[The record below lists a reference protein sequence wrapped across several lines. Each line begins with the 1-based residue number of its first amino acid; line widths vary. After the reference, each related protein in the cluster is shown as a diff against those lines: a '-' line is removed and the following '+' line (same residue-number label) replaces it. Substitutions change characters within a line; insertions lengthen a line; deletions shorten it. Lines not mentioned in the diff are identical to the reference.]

1 MTIGKPGKF
10 LSGRTL
16 RESLSQHWGGRRK
29 RDRRGISTSA
39 KTRRA
44 NIERRLQTQSL
55 EARQLLAG
63 PELVGIQPNNGQLI
77 QGGTSIES
85 APLFGTRILQTAP
98 NELLFQFDDH
108 SAIDPATL
116 LNPITPQDDSIR
128 PLGLSIT
135 RAGADGAFETATAI
149 TDLGTSG
156 NTQVSKR
163 VEVEFRAAT
172 NLPGVVGNGTQVFI
186 ERYTPP
192 TSVDPVIRFQ
202 PVFILAADPDAKVV
216 RIGLNTLS
224 PRPADVRDLTLAVN
238 NSPSASQ
245 VIRVD
250 QISGDAQTTILSTLP
265 AGGLALTLDGANTA
279 RVVTDLQLGQTTSL
293 EIAAKQSGAA
303 GTNLRVVLTSQN
315 FGGAT
320 APLINISN
328 QTINVRLNSA
338 PGFQTTVG
346 QLVTALNSNPTV
358 ANLVTATLRRGNP
371 NDLIG
376 GRLTPTPGS
385 TGLVLPLTGAS
396 DTVVTPGFVGLGDRP
411 NEVVFRFAEPLPQD
425 TYQIE
430 IYGTGDRALRN
441 TNDEAFNGGEDFA
454 VQFEINTPPRVLAVV
469 PEPVR
474 KDNTG
479 RLISEPNVVEVYFTG
494 DVTTSGAGS
503 VLNAAYYD
511 AIYTRDTVTPN
522 DDGPN
527 RDGRAVS
534 PIAVELI
541 PGRSDAVRVI
551 FESPFARLPDP
562 TNAGSFVPGAV
573 RLRVGNDSL
582 LPNQLAPQNVTP
594 SAVVNEAGDSIFAD
608 GDQTGPYVIGGFN
621 GIDTSRATGIRLTGG
636 RIENTAATQGNV
648 FQYPGGTDYPG
659 VRDIRPD
666 DPTRDLRAVPLGI
679 WNQAG
684 DQVDGIQ
691 TIYYNFPD
699 EWRGDDL
706 NTQTVDLDQVYT
718 SSITEQQR
726 QRVREVAAL
735 FSEYLGVQF
744 IEVGQDAA
752 AAISGPDFAGAPGPV
767 YSIAVGSLEGA
778 NDGTIV
784 GLQSGAGGITVAT
797 RGLDLQGD
805 TFLGSTDLSD
815 SPNRLLVLDGQDF
828 DQSTD
833 DFTGGEFFRGAF
845 LGIGQLLGYGY
856 ADHLPQPIT
865 QSASGVLDP
874 FRPVQDVVPA
884 TTDGLLPSNESLF
897 PSPADIVNGQFLYRP
912 ESNDIDLYE
921 FTLANAGT
929 INISTI
935 AERLGTSS
943 QLDTMLRL
951 YRIEDGKPIEIAA
964 NDDYFS
970 NDSLIELSVQPG
982 RYVVGVSA
990 SGNDKY
996 DPIVSGTG
1004 SGGVTQ
1010 GDYELALSFTPTS
1023 ADSITDSSGLTLD
1036 GDSDGQAG
1044 GVFQYWFEPNDPN
1057 TTLYV
1062 DNTIGSDT
1070 GNGNIVL
1077 PYRTLNAAF
1086 QSVETRRNSTNP
1098 VKVVRVVGEGT
1109 YRIGTNQSGGNLTA
1123 GEVRTVEVP
1132 KGVNLVLDAGVRFE
1146 MSGNRIGVGS
1156 TTVGVDRS
1164 GATIQVL
1171 GTPDNPVELV
1181 GIGQST
1187 PGTWGGIDIR
1197 GDIDFKDDSRENL
1210 ENNGIFLNHIQ
1221 YANIQGGG
1229 GRVSVDGVSRVVSPI
1244 ELAQTRAT
1252 ILNNTIMRS
1261 ADAAIAATPDT
1272 FLETRFDESRFQTED
1287 GTNEFFTSD
1296 FVRVGPHVRGNTVID
1311 NTYNGMMI
1319 RIETPAGGSLETL
1332 NVNARF
1338 DDTDIVHILN
1348 ENLLIEGTPGGASAM
1363 TDRPSVANVTT
1374 LPRVNTVATRFGNVP
1389 QGQYGYRMTFVTSDG
1404 FETVASLPIG
1414 SVTLS
1419 ATGSITLGNL
1429 PTVSTQ
1435 AGFTGRRLYR
1445 APVIGTNL
1453 DGTPIYG
1460 DFLRVAR
1467 LNPSTTTFIDT
1478 QLAGTTRI
1486 ADNLIGDNSLAFT
1499 GRLDPGL
1506 TIDPGTIIKLD
1517 DARIDV
1523 TFGARLFAEG
1533 TEQERIVFTSLNDR
1547 RFGTGGTFN
1556 TNGQFQDSTAG
1567 AQTSFNAGDWSGI
1580 YLGFGADGSFDHTV
1594 FAGGGGTSQVE
1605 GGFASFNVIEAHQ
1618 SELRV
1623 ANSRFENN
1631 ADGRRF
1637 LNDSGNDLNNP
1648 DDPRE
1653 QRVNRVNNASGT
1665 VFVRGSQ
1672 PTILNNTFV
1681 DGQGPTLSFDVNSFT
1696 WQEVTDPGRSTGPI
1710 DNLTVRGNSGPLIQG
1725 NEIAGGLAG
1734 VEVRGGAVATEVV
1747 WDDTDIVHIV
1757 RDQITVPNQHIYGGL
1772 RLESDARG
1780 SLVVKFDTLGD
1791 VPEQTLF
1798 VTTANGAV
1806 APGGLPVPG
1815 DVGFIF
1821 IDSLDAP
1828 GTVEF
1833 IDPVDVDFDVV
1844 IGDDFIELTITE
1856 AVAGTFATGVFNG
1869 FQLSPAFDLGAF
1881 DNFSLDRFGTT
1892 LSGFSSDLLTLIN
1905 GSLFINVA
1913 GLDYQPGDTIR
1924 INTDIIFPEVEI
1936 PFQPDAL
1943 LRRSAGIVVGGNSYT
1958 AENEFVGIADR
1969 IGGSLQVIG
1978 QPDFPVVLTSLADDA
1993 VGAGFTPDGRA
2004 NVDTNSNGIRTSR
2017 SAANANLAGEW
2028 EGIVIREAA
2037 SDSNASITSENEP
2050 SNVGNSDT
2058 NSIASRSQFLGEIA
2072 PDRKSGDE
2080 NRRLGLIVDGEVSSP
2095 SDVDVYSFVA
2105 EAGTQVWLDIDRT
2118 DMSLDTVIELVNS
2131 NGQTIVLSDD
2141 AFREAAA
2148 IEELLSIDAANTDP
2162 AVIARR
2168 TELLQL
2174 INSRTGRGAQAIDS
2188 GAIFGLATGQL
2199 DAGAGLVPFQD
2210 QYSTNSRDAGM
2221 RVILPGVQGVR
2232 TVYHVR
2238 VRSAITPASKASLTS
2253 DNKNRMIVGDT
2264 SNVIDNEE
2272 TLRNMTGGLRLGATQ
2287 GSYQLQIRIEES
2299 DVFAGTQIRYSDVLY
2314 ARNGVQVVGGPL
2326 QSPLSGEAYEN
2337 NTDRDGDATTSNN
2350 TLAGA
2355 QRLGLY
2361 DTQFVN
2367 GATLPAN
2374 LTINPDGS
2382 LTVARN
2388 GVDVALDNPAGPLG
2402 SDRLATNIS
2411 GFIDGTDDVDWYEFE
2426 INYSQLTRDG
2436 AAMYLATVF
2445 DLDYT
2450 DGLGRAD
2457 LALHVFNAAGELVLI
2472 GGDSN
2477 IADDLSLPGTGGAS
2491 DLSRG
2496 SFGSADPFIGS
2507 AELPEGTYFVAVSN
2521 QGQVPVVLD
2530 QFNNRNATN
2539 PLIRLEPIDSTRR
2552 IAEEGFTNLG
2562 IPTSYTQV
2570 AQGPITPV
2578 LFDQNSIIDYSLDDV
2593 FLYVNSGSNLF
2604 LVNPFTGTQ
2613 YVNLGDFDGQE
2624 VRDVAFTANGELF
2637 AYTQYDGQ
2645 AADDSWSYVRL
2656 NTVTGAIDQVISDG
2670 AGIST
2675 FNDQNFEAPP
2685 AQQILDQASDVGLSV
2700 EAMTIRSRLGI
2711 ETGFFVGNRP
2721 GGASAAGLEY
2731 NTNILYAFDE
2741 QTGLA
2746 TGPNFNLTLANAGA
2760 GTDVREIGQI
2770 DTTAPQ
2776 DANGNPT
2783 NVANV
2788 LGLSDA
2794 TELGLNGQ
2802 AVPRIFDGDTFT
2814 LFDGTSTVTFEFNQG
2829 FTLISTDP
2837 ASILNGTLV
2846 RVTPPGAPPVTFEL
2860 TNSAPSSASNI
2871 VVPIDRT
2878 GDATS
2883 FAQTLATIIQGRG
2896 IAVSSEGTQLAMP
2909 TATLVE
2915 LISPTLTPV
2924 TGLTLSG
2931 GGAVTPGNSEVK
2943 LFPTD
2948 TADVIAQRIVQA
2960 VAQENNAGRLANVNA
2975 TARGRSVLF
2984 TALVQQVTSQ
2994 GTALRAGGQ
3003 PNGGLITGL
3012 EIVGT
3017 SLFAISNT
3025 GGLYRVDASSIAA
3038 LGSNNNVGIYVD
3050 TATDLLGIQF
3060 TGLRAGPNSVEGG
3073 RFANLLFATAT
3084 NGRLY
3089 AFNTAGELQNIFA
3102 GGQSSVPTGIFNAQG
3117 LDFATLDYNLWHVT
3131 GARGGDA
3138 GHGIN
3143 EAFHGARPQQSD
3155 GIGTSG
3161 NNSLVF
3167 NYTTGAFNG
3176 NYAFG
3181 EAPVRGFNN
3190 GLPTNPRLDGQ
3201 GVQSTYN
3208 FPGGA
3213 RGTVQSNEFSL
3224 AGYSPADMPTMYF
3237 NYFLNT
3243 DGVDD
3248 DSAFTNPDN
3257 DLFQEDRDT
3266 LRVYVIDAN
3275 GVEHLVA
3282 TNNEARG
3289 PANQLGVDDEFDDPT
3304 TGIYADNIDVDVQ
3317 QLYDNTGTWRQARVP
3332 LGVFAGQAGLALRIE
3347 FSTAG
3352 TTITNTG
3359 EIRAVAAAEL
3369 TENDTFVIGG
3379 ETFSIDLA
3387 PAIVFPS
3394 GRSLADLYANPN
3406 ELASFR
3412 VDGQDYYL
3420 NDGTRTALAE
3430 ATLNNPISID
3440 LPSPLATLTSGD
3452 IANAVAD
3459 AFDRDLALSRVVP
3472 SGTEIDLFY
3481 QDNPVPVGTD
3491 PQFFYNQ
3498 NPELL
3503 SSVYLNGI
3511 EYVFIDEDTDR
3522 QGLTLPFNTQLQ
3534 APRVPVDLIL
3544 GYAFLNPDED
3554 PLEDI
3559 STLTIDDVAEILA
3572 LFSGE
3577 LDFNEPE
3584 TTIEYGQLVPSGD
3597 VLDTLYADPT
3607 ALFVVT
3613 IDGVE
3618 YALLDNNRN
3627 ATGSQVPVAL
3637 GSDLTNADIGGALQ
3651 DAVEAN
3657 TNVAIPEFRRI
3668 SQFNFSDR
3676 SDPVDPFGNP
3686 NASGNT
3692 NRNDLVFQATPLPYT
3707 GGSLVIEGRGT
3718 IGTFGAVSVTDRGD
3732 VDLLSVR
3739 VAAGTE
3745 IVVSVNADQPGVDN
3759 AVRFFDS
3766 DGAELVSPTGGP
3778 LAVTNDARG
3787 TITLTAPQDGLYF
3800 IGVSGPENATYD
3812 PRIEGT
3818 TDAAQVGGYAL
3829 TIAIESPLNIQATQS
3844 LVEFIGVETLDVPTN
3859 SILDR
3864 RGIAAPAGVP
3874 VTVGRNAT
3882 ATEVAIAVQQA
3893 VANRFYEGDIS
3904 LVPRAG
3910 SALRLPGLIN
3920 ANDPLGP
3927 FVSTSERFGDQFGGD
3942 FRGGAA
3948 DNATEGAYIDDI
3960 IIGFAERGELVTGS
3974 DPIDPNAAFVDFG
3987 DTALTS
3993 PDETRRLTDTGS
4005 YQLEIRDASEY
4016 VASGAVLLNN
4026 SLNLD
4031 ARFRTFDTNDR
4042 LTDEGVSLTARSA
4055 SEIVDGSTFILA
4067 GQNQRLTFEFDI
4079 ENGDGTSNGIVSNA
4093 NRIAV
4098 RLPAEA
4104 TAEQVADLLI
4114 ARINAPD
4121 VRPILGIIATRSNL
4135 TRVNTPIDVP
4145 DRNLILIGAD
4155 SFRTS
4160 GTGATAFESTSDGG
4174 LRGDSNRDRDEQGVI
4189 MIESSRIIYSENS
4202 GVQIVR
4208 NAAGNVISQDVGD
4221 ATPNILA
4228 YPRNFA
4234 ELNTENFL
4242 PGVVVRNN
4250 TFAFNQEVGIDIVG
4264 LENGGSATNN
4274 PVGFDRLINN
4284 TLIGGTVTQ
4293 TQSLGS
4299 QVFGATFFPM
4309 GSVSFA
4315 DSVVVE
4321 SVSFGDDAETSFRD
4335 LEAALGSP
4343 DCHGIAATDPDN
4355 GLFTL
4360 SLGSGGSATF
4370 VFNDNLLTGSSSNPS
4385 SLIGVGDGIADLII
4399 FESGIPER
4407 VRVEV
4412 SRDNVTF
4419 FQVGEIFGLD
4429 NTIDLD
4435 AFGFGLNDRFSY
4447 VRLTD
4452 LSPAGS
4458 FNFGPG
4464 GADIDAIGALSTIL
4478 RDAFTPGQIG
4488 IRVED
4493 NAAPTLL
4500 NNVISNFETG
4510 IAIPPVPPIGSGLVD
4525 FSSVQTV
4532 IGSTTFYRNLQ
4543 PSLINGVNGF
4553 GVRADFLDD
4562 QDQVFVDPVNL
4573 VFTPQSR
4580 TPIIDSGR
4588 TSIEERGSLSDLRQ
4602 SLGLLDSP
4610 ILAPRLDQNGQT
4622 RLDDPTFDSRFGSG
4636 GTAFVDRGAEERAD
4650 QTGPRFVLVSP
4661 RAQDLIF
4668 DNDQDGF
4675 GRSITVGAI
4684 AEPFEIQLIDGI
4696 RPADPG
4702 TGVGINDSTVTS
4714 ENLVLTRI
4722 IGSGVGAK
4730 IEVLQEGRDYR
4741 FAYEPADNLIRLTP
4755 IAGIWTTDSVYTIEF
4770 LGGQSPSVDGY
4781 TAVLQ
4786 GRPGTSY
4793 GDGQKNFVDD
4803 QILETEL
4810 GIQLTVLRDAL
4821 TQTDLLTGQQ
4831 VSVLN
4836 GQTITIFDGVNPEV
4850 TFEFVT
4856 DLTTVIDANE
4866 QLPFSGN
4873 YAVQLPSTATP
4884 QLITRLLAREI
4895 NRIAALG
4902 VLDIEAIHFDEP
4914 AAGQPGRMQ
4923 LLGASTSPSDAFVSF
4938 EPDSIFRQV
4947 NQELD
4952 VQLLVETTLG
4962 PNGERLT
4969 NYDGQ
4974 QITVFDGNEEIL
4986 FEFDSDGVTTVFGP
5000 DINGVIL
5007 NILPESSPRELV
5019 QALLAGI
5026 QANNLDVAAFGA
5038 SGVFRIR
5045 GNNGPISVTSPT
5057 GAVLVT
5063 GNSAIGVAPG
5073 FGLQI
5078 PVIDGE
5084 LSPAVQDGQS
5094 FTIGRGLGTPV
5105 TFELDFDSIP
5115 LNLDARLISLPGGGF
5130 GNTTPDQLAD
5140 AIAQAVNLVF
5150 PSLAAANAGN
5160 GRVTLGNED
5169 DIQLNTAGT
5178 ILTQIGS
5185 PGDGPS
5191 TPVVIRYNDDANVV
5205 AAAFAD
5211 AAIAAGIDATLI
5223 DDRVL
5228 LRTATTPQ
5236 GDAVVTNFIADKAGN
5251 RLQPG
5256 SDRVGSRVEILVG
5269 DLFDYGDAFDPYN
5282 TTLQDGGPRH
5292 QIVDDLYLG
5301 TGVTAD
5307 VNGVNDD
5314 ADNDD
5319 GVIQLGTLR
5328 PGFGTQFQVDINRIA
5343 GTNNHVSASQPFY
5356 FDAWFDWNGDGS
5368 FGANEVTRFGSFG
5381 SGLRVVSDSSINTIV
5396 IDVPSTASLGDVQG
5410 RFRLSYE
5417 ANLGPDG
5424 MASAGEVEDY
5434 QYTITNNPFQSSRQ
5448 NEDVNDS
5455 GAVTPLDALLII
5467 NMLNANG
5474 GSIDL
5479 TNIPVGLVLPPFPDV
5494 DGNGTINAIDAL
5506 RVINYLNTTTSPGVD
5521 PTNPAGE
5528 PMAAGEPLDTSE
5540 SIVASVYQSVGNG
5553 VMASPSTIIFDPT
5566 RNVAS
5571 ASERSVIVPEP
5582 VMAVPASKTS
5592 VFDSPVSM
5600 QIDAIVDSLVQDR
5613 QDAQSAESDEGTSA
5627 IDEIFASMG

>member
-10 LSGRTL
+10 LSARTF

-29 RDRRGISTSA
+29 RDRRGVSTSA
-39 KTRRA
+39 KARRA

-63 PELVGIQPNNGQLI
+63 PELVGIQPNSGQLI

-85 APLFGTRILQTAP
+85 APLFGSRILQTAP
-98 NELLFQFDDH
+98 NELTFQFDDN
-108 SAIDPATL
+108 SSIDPATL

-135 RAGADGAFETATAI
+135 RSGADGAFETATAI

-156 NTQVSKR
+156 NGQVSKR

-172 NLPGVVGNGTQVFI
+172 SLPGVVGNGTQVFI

-224 PRPADVRDLTLAVN
+224 PRPVDVRDLTLAVN
-238 NSPSASQ
+238 NSPTAST

-250 QISGDAQTTILSTLP
+250 QISGDAQTAILGTLP

-279 RVVTDLQLGQTTSL
+279 RVVTDLQLGQSTSL

-303 GTNLRVVLTSQN
+303 GTNLRVVLSSQN

-320 APLINISN
+320 APLISVSN

-338 PGFQTTVG
+338 LGFQTTVG
-346 QLVTALNSNPTV
+346 QLITALNSNPTIS
-358 ANLVTATLRRGNP
+358 NLITATLRRGNP
-371 NDLIG
+371 NDVIG

-385 TGLVLPLTGAS
+385 SGLVLPLTGAS
-396 DTVVTPGFVGLGDRP
+396 DTVVTPGFVGIGDRP
-411 NEVVFRFAEPLPQD
+411 NEVVFRFAESLPED

-430 IYGTGDRALRN
+430 IYGSGDRALRN

-469 PEPVR
+469 PEPVK
-474 KDNTG
+474 KDNSG

-503 VLNAAYYD
+503 ILNRAYYD
-511 AIYTRDTVTPN
+511 AIYTRNTVTPN

-527 RDGRAVS
+527 RDGQAVS

-541 PGRSDAVRVI
+541 PGRTDAVRVI

-582 LPNQLAPQNVTP
+582 LPNQLAPQDVTP
-594 SAVVNEAGDSIFAD
+594 TATVDEAGDSIFAD
-608 GDQTGPYVIGGFN
+608 VDAGQAGPYVIGAFN

-636 RIENTAATQGNV
+636 RIENTDATQNNV
-648 FQYPGGTDYPG
+648 FQYPGGTDYQG
-659 VRDIRPD
+659 VRDLRPD
-666 DPTRDLRAVPLGI
+666 DPTRDTRVVPLGV
-679 WNQAG
+679 WNQGG

-691 TIYYNFPD
+691 TIYYNFPN
-699 EWRGDDL
+699 EWRGDNL
-706 NTQTVDLDQVYT
+706 NTQTVDLNQIYT
-718 SSITEQQR
+718 NSITEQQR

-752 AAISGPDFAGAPGPV
+752 AAISGPDFAGAVGPV

-778 NDGTIV
+778 NDGTVV
-784 GLQSGAGGITVAT
+784 GLESAAGGITVAT

-805 TFLGSTDLSD
+805 TFLDSSGVAD

-845 LGIGQLLGYGY
+845 LGIGQLLGYGF

-865 QSASGVLDP
+865 QSAGGVLDP
-874 FRPVQDVVPA
+874 FNPVQDETPA
-884 TTDGLLPSNESLF
+884 TTDGLLPINESLF

-921 FTLANAGT
+921 FTLASAGT

-951 YRIEDGKPIEIAA
+951 YRIEDGKPIEVAA

-970 NDSLIELSVQPG
+970 NDSLIELDVQPG

-990 SGNDKY
+990 SGNDNY
-996 DPIVSGTG
+996 DPIISGTG
-1004 SGGVTQ
+1004 SGGVSQ
-1010 GDYELALSFTPTS
+1010 GDYELAMSFTPAS
-1023 ADSITDSSGLTLD
+1023 VASITDGSGLALD
-1036 GDSDGQAG
+1036 GDSDGQTG

-1062 DNTIGSDT
+1062 DNTSGSDT
-1070 GNGNIVL
+1070 GSGNIVS

-1086 QSVETRRNSTNP
+1086 QAVENRRNNTNA

-1109 YRIGTNQSGGNLTA
+1109 YRIGTNQNGGNLTP
-1123 GEVRTVEVP
+1123 GEVQTVEVP
-1132 KGVNLVLDAGVRFE
+1132 KGVNLVLDAGVKFE

-1181 GIGQST
+1181 GIGQSN

-1197 GDIDFKDDSRENL
+1197 GAIDFQDDSRENF

-1244 ELAQTRAT
+1244 ELAETRAT
-1252 ILNNTIMRS
+1252 ILNNTITSS

-1287 GTNEFFTSD
+1287 GTDKFFTSD
-1296 FVRVGPHVRGNTVID
+1296 FVRVGPHIRGNTVID
-1311 NTYNGMMI
+1311 NTFNGLMI
-1319 RIETPAGGSLETL
+1319 RIDTPAGGSLETL

-1338 DDTDIVHILN
+1338 DDTDIVHILS

-1363 TDRPSVANVTT
+1363 VDRPSVANVTT
-1374 LPRVNTVATRFGNVP
+1374 LPRVNTVAARFGDVP
-1389 QGQYGYRMTFVTSDG
+1389 QGEYGYRITFVTSDG
-1404 FETVASLPIG
+1404 FETVASDPIG
-1414 SVTLS
+1414 VVNLP

-1445 APVIGTNL
+1445 APIIGTNF

-1467 LNPSTTTFIDT
+1467 LNPSTTTFTDT
-1478 QLAGTTRI
+1478 QLAGTTTI
-1486 ADNLIGDNSLAFT
+1486 ADNLIGENALAFT

-1506 TIDPGTIIKLD
+1506 TVDPGTVIKLD

-1533 TEQERIVFTSLNDR
+1533 TADEPIVFTSLNDR
-1547 RFGTGGTFN
+1547 RFGAGGTFN

-1567 AQTSFNAGDWSGI
+1567 ALTSFNPGDWSGI
-1580 YLGFGADGSFDHTV
+1580 YLGFDADGSFDHAV
-1594 FAGGGGTSQVE
+1594 LAGGGGTSQIE

-1618 SELRV
+1618 SDLRI

-1631 ADGRRF
+1631 ADGRGF
-1637 LNDSGNDLNNP
+1637 LNDSGNNINNP

-1672 PTILNNTFV
+1672 PTIWNNTFV

-1710 DNLTVRGNSGPLIQG
+1710 DHLAVRGNSGPLIQG
-1725 NEIAGGLAG
+1725 NQIAGGLAG

-1791 VPEQTLF
+1791 VPEQTIF
-1798 VTTANGAV
+1798 VSNANGAV
-1806 APGGLPVPG
+1806 APANLPLPG
-1815 DVGFIF
+1815 DPDFTFFG
-1821 IDSLDAP
+1821 SLDTP
-1828 GTVEF
+1828 DTVAF
-1833 IDPVDVDFDVV
+1833 ADDDVPDFDVV
-1844 IGDDFIELTITE
+1844 FGEDFVELIVTE
-1856 AVAGTFATGVFNG
+1856 AVAGTFAADVFNG

-1881 DNFSLDRFGTT
+1881 DNFNLDRFGTT
-1892 LSGFSSDLLTLIN
+1892 LSGFNADLLTLIN

-1913 GLDYQPGDTIR
+1913 GLEYQPGDTIR
-1924 INTDIIFPEVEI
+1924 INTNTIFPEVEI
-1936 PFQPDAL
+1936 PFQPDAI

-2017 SAANANLAGEW
+2017 SAASANLAGEW
-2028 EGIVIREAA
+2028 EGVVIREAA

-2058 NSIASRSQFLGEIA
+2058 NSIASRSQFLGEVA

-2080 NRRLGLIVDGEVSSP
+2080 NRRLGLIVDGEISNT

-2105 EAGTQVWLDIDRT
+2105 EAGTQLWLDIDRT
-2118 DMSLDTVIELVNS
+2118 DMSLDTVVELVNS

-2141 AFREAAA
+2141 AFAEASN
-2148 IEELLSIDAANTDP
+2148 IEELLSIDAASTDP
-2162 AVIARR
+2162 TVIARR
-2168 TELLQL
+2168 IELLQL
-2174 INSRTGRGAQAIDS
+2174 INSRTGRGSQAIDS
-2188 GAIFGLATGQL
+2188 GAIFGLATGQV
-2199 DAGAGLVPFQD
+2199 DAGEGLVPFQD
-2210 QYSTNSRDAGM
+2210 HYSTNSRDAGM

-2238 VRSAITPASKASLTS
+2238 VRSSITPNSKATLTN

-2272 TLRNMTGGLRLGATQ
+2272 SLRNMTGGLRLGATQ
-2287 GSYQLQIRIEES
+2287 GSYQLQIRVEEA
-2299 DVFAGTQIRYSDVLY
+2299 DVFAGTQMRYSDVLY
-2314 ARNGVQVVGGPL
+2314 ARNGVQVIGGPL
-2326 QSPLSGEAYEN
+2326 HSPLSGEAYEN
-2337 NTDRDGDATTSNN
+2337 GSDRDGDGTTSNN

-2361 DTQFVN
+2361 DTQFAG
-2367 GATLPAN
+2367 GAQLPAN
-2374 LTINPDGS
+2374 VVVNPDGS
-2382 LTVARN
+2382 LTLVRD
-2388 GVDVALDNPAGPLG
+2388 GVDIVLDNPAGPLG

-2436 AAMYLATVF
+2436 AALYLATVF

-2457 LALHVFNAAGELVLI
+2457 LALHVFNADGELVLI

-2496 SFGSADPFIGS
+2496 SFGNADPFIGS

-2530 QFNNRNATN
+2530 QFNNRDATN

-2552 IAEEGFTNLG
+2552 IAEEGFADLGFPTN
-2562 IPTSYTQV
+2562 YTQV
-2570 AQGPITPV
+2570 AVGPITPV
-2578 LFDQNSIIDYSLDDV
+2578 LFDQDSIIDYSLDDV

-2604 LVNPFTGTQ
+2604 LVNPFTGTR
-2613 YVNLGDFDGQE
+2613 YVTMGNFSGQE
-2624 VRDVAFTANGELF
+2624 IRDVAFTANGELF
-2637 AYTQYDGQ
+2637 AYTQSDGP
-2645 AADDSWSYVRL
+2645 ADDESYAYVRL
-2656 NTVTGAIDQVISDG
+2656 STVTGAIEEVINAG
-2670 AGIST
+2670 AGIET
-2675 FNDQNFEAPP
+2675 FNDQDTEEPP
-2685 AQQILDQASDVGLSV
+2685 AQQILDENSDVGLSV
-2700 EAMTIRSRLGI
+2700 EAITIRSRQGI

-2721 GGASAAGLEY
+2721 DGASAVGLEY

-2741 QTGLA
+2741 ETGLA
-2746 TGPNFNLTLANAGA
+2746 TGPNFDLTLADAGA

-2770 DTTAPQ
+2770 DTTPPQ

-2794 TELGLNGQ
+2794 TELDPDGQ
-2802 AVPRIFDGDTFT
+2802 GVPRIFDGDTFT
-2814 LFDGTSTVTFEFNQG
+2814 LFDGTSSVTFEFNQG
-2829 FTLISTDP
+2829 FTLVSTDP
-2837 ASILNGTLV
+2837 ASIPNGTLV
-2846 RVTPPGAPPVTFEL
+2846 RVTPPGQSPVTFEL
-2860 TNSAPSSASNI
+2860 TNGAPSSATNI

-2878 GDATS
+2878 DTATG
-2883 FAQTLATIIQGRG
+2883 FTQTLATIIQGRG
-2896 IAVSSEGTQLAMP
+2896 IAVSSEGTQLALP
-2909 TATLVE
+2909 NATSVE
-2915 LISPTLTPV
+2915 LVSPTLTPV
-2924 TGLTLSG
+2924 SGLTLSG
-2931 GGAVTPGNSEVK
+2931 GATVTPGNSAVA

-2960 VAQENNAGRLANVNA
+2960 VTQENSAGRLENVSA

-2984 TALVQQVTSQ
+2984 TALVQQVASQ
-2994 GTALRAGGQ
+2994 GPTLRAGGQ
-3003 PNGGLITGL
+3003 PNGGLITGI
-3012 EIVGT
+3012 EIVGND
-3017 SLFAISNT
+3017 LYAISNT
-3025 GGLYRVDASSIAA
+3025 GGLYRVNSSSIAA
-3038 LGSNNNVGIYVD
+3038 LGSNNNVGNYVD
-3050 TATDLLGIQF
+3050 TATDLIGIPF
-3060 TGLRAGPNSVEGG
+3060 TGLRVGPNSVEGG
-3073 RFANLLFATAT
+3073 RFANLLFATAA

-3089 AFNTAGELQNIFA
+3089 ALNTAGELQNIFA

-3117 LDFATLDYNLWHVT
+3117 LDFATLDYNLWHVS
-3131 GARGGDA
+3131 GARGGDP

-3143 EAFHGARPQQSD
+3143 EAFHGARPQQAD
-3155 GIGTSG
+3155 GPGSSG
-3161 NNSLVF
+3161 NNSLLF
-3167 NYTTGAFNG
+3167 NYTAGAFNR
-3176 NYAFG
+3176 NYGFG

-3190 GLPTNPRLDGQ
+3190 GVPTNPRLDGQ
-3201 GVQSTYN
+3201 DVQNTYN

-3213 RGTVQSNEFSL
+3213 RGTVQSNAFSL
-3224 AGYSPADMPTMYF
+3224 AGYSSADMPTMYF

-3248 DSAFTNPDN
+3248 DSFFTSPDN
-3257 DLFQEDRDT
+3257 DLFQEDRDA
-3266 LRVYVIDAN
+3266 LRVYVIDRN

-3289 PANQLGVDDEFDDPT
+3289 AGNQFGVDDEFDDPD
-3304 TGIYADNIDVDVQ
+3304 TGIYDDNIDVDVQ
-3317 QLYDNTGTWRQARVP
+3317 QLFDNTGTWRQARVP
-3332 LGVFAGQAGLALRIE
+3332 LGVFAGQEGLALRIE

-3352 TTITNTG
+3352 TTTTNSA
-3359 EIRAVAAAEL
+3359 EIRAIAASEL
-3369 TENDTFVIGG
+3369 NETDTFVIGG

-3394 GRSLADLYANPN
+3394 GRSLADLYTDPAA
-3406 ELASFR
+3406 LASFEI
-3412 VDGQDYYL
+3412 DGQVYFL
-3420 NDGTRTALAE
+3420 NDGTRTAAAE
-3430 ATLNNPISID
+3430 AISID
-3440 LPSPLATLTSGD
+3440 LNELNIPLEQLTSGD
-3452 IANAVAD
+3452 IADAVAD
-3459 AFDRDLALSRVVP
+3459 AFDRELALSRVVP
-3472 SGTEIDLFY
+3472 SGIEIDLFY

-3491 PQFFYNQ
+3491 PQLFYNQ

-3503 SSVYLNGI
+3503 SSLYFNGI

-3522 QGLTLPFNTQLQ
+3522 QNLTLPFNTELL
-3534 APRVPVDLIL
+3534 APRVAVDLITS
-3544 GYAFLNPDED
+3544 YAFLNPNQD
-3554 PLEDI
+3554 PLTDI
-3559 STLTIDDVAEILA
+3559 STLTRDEVAEILA
-3572 LFSGE
+3572 FVSGE
-3577 LDFNEPE
+3577 FDFNEPV
-3584 TTIEYGQLVPSGD
+3584 TTIDYGQLVPSGD
-3597 VLDTLYADPT
+3597 VLDTLYADST
-3607 ALFVVT
+3607 NLFVVT

-3627 ATGSQVPVAL
+3627 ASGEQVPVEL
-3637 GSDLTNADIGGALQ
+3637 GSNLLNADIGGVLQ
-3651 DAVEAN
+3651 DAVEEN
-3657 TNVAIPEFRRI
+3657 TNVPTPAFRRVED
-3668 SQFNFSDR
+3668 FDFSDS

-3686 NASGNT
+3686 NPSGNT
-3692 NRNDLVFQATPLPYT
+3692 DRNDLIFQATPLPYT
-3707 GGSLVIEGRGT
+3707 GGSLVIDGRGT
-3718 IGTFGAVSVTDRGD
+3718 IGTFGATSVTNRGD
-3732 VDLLSVR
+3732 VDLMSVR
-3739 VAAGTE
+3739 VDAGAE

-3766 DGAELVSPTGGP
+3766 EGVELVSPTGGL
-3778 LAVTNDARG
+3778 LAVVNDARG
-3787 TITLTAPQDGLYF
+3787 TITLTAPQDGLYY
-3800 IGVSGPENATYD
+3800 IGVSGPENASYD

-3818 TDAAQVGGYAL
+3818 TDAAQVGGYEM
-3829 TIAIESPLNIQATQS
+3829 TVAIETPLSVQGTDA
-3844 LVEFIGVETLDVPTN
+3844 LVEFVGAETLDIPVN

-3864 RGIAAPAGVP
+3864 RGVAAITGIP
-3874 VTVGRNAT
+3874 VTVSRDAT
-3882 ATEVAIAVQQA
+3882 ANEVAIAVQRA

-3904 LVPRAG
+3904 LLPRAG

-3920 ANDPLGP
+3920 ATDPLGP
-3927 FVSTSERFGDQFGGD
+3927 FVSTSDRFGDQFGGD

-3948 DNATEGAYIDDI
+3948 NNDSEGVYIDDI
-3960 IIGFAERGELVTGS
+3960 IIGFAERGELVTGA
-3974 DPIDPNAAFVDFG
+3974 DPIDPDAAFVDFG
-3987 DTALTS
+3987 DTALTA
-3993 PDETRRLTDTGS
+3993 PDEFRRLTDTGS

-4016 VASGAVLLNN
+4016 VASGDVLVNGN
-4026 SLNLD
+4026 LNLD

-4042 LTDEGVSLTARSA
+4042 LADEGVSLTTRPA
-4055 SEIVDGSTFILA
+4055 SGIIDGSTFILS
-4067 GQNQRLTFEFDI
+4067 GQNQRLTFEFDV
-4079 ENGDGTSNGIVSNA
+4079 EDGDGTSNGIVNNA

-4104 TAEQVADLLI
+4104 TAEEVADILI

-4121 VRPILGIIATRSNL
+4121 VRPILGIIANRSNL
-4135 TRVNTPIDVP
+4135 TRVNTPVDVP
-4145 DRNLILIGAD
+4145 DRSLILVGAD
-4155 SFRTS
+4155 GFRTS
-4160 GTGATAFESTSDGG
+4160 GTGNTAFETTSEGG

-4202 GVQIVR
+4202 GVQILR
-4208 NAAGNVISQDVGD
+4208 NAAGNVISEEVDD

-4242 PGVVVRNN
+4242 PGVVLRNN
-4250 TFAFNQEVGIDIVG
+4250 TFAFNQDVGIDIVG
-4264 LENGGSATNN
+4264 LENGGSTINN
-4274 PVGFDRLINN
+4274 TVGFDRLINN

-4315 DSVVVE
+4315 DNVVAN
-4321 SVSFGDDAETSFRD
+4321 SLSFGDDAEASFRD
-4335 LEAALGSP
+4335 PEAALGSP
-4343 DCHGIAATDPDN
+4343 DSRGIAATDPEN

-4360 SLGSGGSATF
+4360 SLGSGGTATF
-4370 VFNDNLLTGSSSNPS
+4370 VFEDNLLTGSSSNPS

-4399 FESGIPER
+4399 FESGMPER

-4412 SRDNVTF
+4412 SRDNETF

-4458 FNFGPG
+4458 FNFGAG
-4464 GADIDAIGALSTIL
+4464 GADIDAVGALSTIL
-4478 RDAFTPGQIG
+4478 RDTFTPGQTG

-4510 IAIPPVPPIGSGLVD
+4510 IAIPPVPPVGSGLVD
-4525 FSSVQTV
+4525 ISSVQTV
-4532 IGSTTFYRNLQ
+4532 IGSTTFYRNLE
-4543 PSLINGVNGF
+4543 PSLINGVDGF

-4588 TSIEERGSLSDLRQ
+4588 TSLEERSSLSDLRQ
-4602 SLGLLDSP
+4602 SLGLPDSP
-4610 ILAPRLDQNGQT
+4610 ILAPSLDQNGQT
-4622 RLDDPTFDSRFGSG
+4622 RVDDSTFDSRFGSG
-4636 GTAFVDRGAEERAD
+4636 SNAFIDRGAEERAD

-4668 DNDQDGF
+4668 DHDQNGF
-4675 GRSITVGAI
+4675 GRSVTVGAI
-4684 AEPFEIQLIDGI
+4684 TDPFEIQLIDGI

-4702 TGVGINDSTVTS
+4702 TGVGINDATVTS
-4714 ENLVLTRI
+4714 DNLILTRI
-4722 IGSGVGAK
+4722 IGSGDESTV
-4730 IEVLQEGRDYR
+4730 EVLQEGRDYR

-4770 LGGQSPSVDGY
+4770 LGGESPSVDGY
-4781 TAVLQ
+4781 TSVLQ
-4786 GRPGTSY
+4786 GRPGTNY
-4793 GDGQKNFVDD
+4793 GDGQKNFIDG

-4821 TQTDLLTGQQ
+4821 TRTDLITGEQL
-4831 VSVLN
+4831 SVLN
-4836 GQTITIFDGVNPEV
+4836 EQTITIFDGVNPEV

-4856 DLTTVIDANE
+4856 DLTTIVDANG

-4873 YAVQLPSTATP
+4873 YAVQLPSTASP

-4895 NRIAALG
+4895 NRVANLG
-4902 VLDIEAIHFDEP
+4902 VLNIEAIHFDEP
-4914 AAGQPGRMQ
+4914 VVGQPGRLQ
-4923 LLGASTSPSDAFVSF
+4923 LLGVGSNPSDAFVSL
-4938 EPDSIFRQV
+4938 ESDSIFRQV

-4952 VQLLVETTLG
+4952 VQFLVQMDLAL
-4962 PNGERLT
+4962 NGERLT

-4974 QITVFDGNEEIL
+4974 QIVIFDGNEEIL
-4986 FEFDSDGVTTVFGP
+4986 FEFDSDGVTTAFDP
-5000 DINGVIL
+5000 DTNGVIL

-5019 QALLAGI
+5019 QTLLAGF
-5026 QANNLDVAAFGA
+5026 QANNLDVTAFGA

-5045 GNNGPISVTSPT
+5045 GNNGPISVSSPT
-5057 GAVLVT
+5057 GATLVT
-5063 GNSAIGVAPG
+5063 GNSAIGVSPG

-5078 PVIDGE
+5078 PVVDGE
-5084 LSPAVQDGQS
+5084 LSPAFEDGQS
-5094 FTIGRGLGTPV
+5094 FTIGRGSGTPV
-5105 TFELDFDSIP
+5105 TFEIDFDSTP
-5115 LNLDARLISLPGGGF
+5115 LNLDARLISIPGGGF
-5130 GNTTPDQLAD
+5130 GVTTPDQVAD
-5140 AIAQAVNLVF
+5140 AIAQAVNVVF
-5150 PSLAAANAGN
+5150 PSLAAANVGN
-5160 GRVTLGNED
+5160 GQVTLGNED

-5191 TPVVIRYNDDANVV
+5191 TPVVIRYNDDANTV

-5211 AAIAAGIDATLI
+5211 AATAAGIDATLN

-5228 LRTATTPQ
+5228 LRTTTTPQ

-5256 SDRVGSRVEILVG
+5256 SERVGSRVEILVG
-5269 DLFDYGDAFDPYN
+5269 DLFDYGDAAEPYN
-5282 TTLQDGGPRH
+5282 VTLQDGGPRH
-5292 QIVDDLYLG
+5292 QIVEDLYLG

-5307 VNGVNDD
+5307 VNGVDDD

-5328 PGFGTQFQVDINRIA
+5328 PGFGTQFQVELNRIA
-5343 GTNNHVSASQPFY
+5343 GTNTHVSASAPFY
-5356 FDAWFDWNGDGS
+5356 FDAWFDWNDDGM
-5368 FGANEVTRFGSFG
+5368 FGAGEVTRFGSLG
-5381 SGLRVVSDSSINTIV
+5381 TGLRVVSDSSTNTIV
-5396 IDVPSTASLGDVQG
+5396 IDVPSTATLGDVQG

-5417 ANLGPDG
+5417 ANLGSDG
-5424 MASAGEVEDY
+5424 KANSGEVEDY
-5434 QYTITNNPFQSSRQ
+5434 QYTVSNNPFQSPQ
-5448 NEDVNDS
+5448 LTEDVNAS
-5455 GAVTPLDALLII
+5455 GAVSPLDALLII
-5467 NMLNANG
+5467 NMLNASG
-5474 GSIDL
+5474 GAIDL
-5479 TNIPVGLVLPPFPDV
+5479 TNVPDGVVLPPFPDV
-5494 DGNGTINAIDAL
+5494 NGDGTINAVDAL
-5506 RVINYLNTTTSPGVD
+5506 RVINFLNNTTSPGVD

-5528 PMAAGEPLDTSE
+5528 PIVAGEPM
-5540 SIVASVYQSVGNG
+5540 VASIYQSVGDG

-5566 RNVAS
+5566 RNEA
-5571 ASERSVIVPEP
+5571 ATAERSAMEPEP

-5600 QIDAIVDSLVQDR
+5600 QIDSIVDSLAQDR
-5613 QDAQSAESDEGTSA
+5613 QDGQSEESDEGTSA